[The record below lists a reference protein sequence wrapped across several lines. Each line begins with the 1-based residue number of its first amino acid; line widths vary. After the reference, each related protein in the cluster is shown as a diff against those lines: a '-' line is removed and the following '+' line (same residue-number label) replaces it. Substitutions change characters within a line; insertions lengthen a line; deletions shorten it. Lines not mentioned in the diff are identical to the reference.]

1 LRLSSQVPK
10 PSDKFRTRF
19 QPSGGVGRAGA
30 WSRFAIAI
38 DLSIFGCRLLEQT
51 APAVL
56 GPLPCHLAERLLAAR
71 ALANVNL
78 EPFSRGLAQFVRE
91 KLGQLLG

>member
-10 PSDKFRTRF
+10 PSDKFRTRL
-19 QPSGGVGRAGA
+19 QPSGGVGGR
-30 WSRFAIAI
+30 SRFAIAI

-56 GPLPCHLAERLLAAR
+56 CPLPCHFAERVLATR
-71 ALANVNL
+71 ALANVSL

-91 KLGQLLG
+91 KLCQLLG